1 MIVVTVLI
9 ITALGI
15 GLILVIAKQLRDDI
29 RSATEGQ
36 GAQTL
41 NTVVTHLTRQQQLIE
56 IFSNQVMTLNTT
68 FESRMTSIRDT
79 IEKKL
84 TDIQTDNGVKLDQM
98 RATVD
103 EKLQTTLEKRLGET
117 YKLMSERLEMVHK
130 GLGEMQQLAQGVGDL
145 KRVLTNVKTRGTWGE
160 VQLAALLEQV
170 MVPDQYSKNVKIV
183 PNNNEFVDFAIKLPG
198 KTDHDV
204 VWLPIDS
211 KFPQDAYHRLVLA
224 SEEGSPDAIEAAK
237 KLLDTALKTQAKSIS
252 QKYIHPPFSTDFA
265 IMFLPTEG
273 LFAEALR
280 LEGVQDILQSQ
291 YRVIIAGP
299 TTLAA
304 IMSSLQLGF
313 KTLAIEKRTGEVWQ
327 LLSVIQGEF
336 GKFGALLEKTQKKL
350 HEAGQTIEDAT
361 RKTRTIERRL
371 DKLSTQYDPTL
382 TGTPGTPL
390 FELTPERG
398 NYDT

>member
-1 MIVVTVLI
+1 MVIVTVLI
-9 ITALGI
+9 ITALGF
-15 GLILVIAKQLRDDI
+15 GLVLVISKQLRDDI
-29 RSATEGQ
+29 RTATQSQ
-36 GAQTL
+36 GTQTSTTL
-41 NTVVTHLTRQQQLIE
+41 VAHLTRQQHLIE
-56 IFSNQVMTLNTT
+56 LFSNQVMALNN
-68 FESRMTSIRDT
+68 T

-84 TDIQTDNGVKLDQM
+84 TDIQSDTALKLEHI
-98 RATVD
+98 RVTVD

-117 YKLMSERLEMVHK
+117 YKLMSDRLEQVHK

-160 VQLAALLEQV
+160 VQLGALLEQV
-170 MVPDQYSKNVKIV
+170 MTPDQYAKNIKII
-183 PNNNEFVDFAIKLPG
+183 PNGTDFVDYAIKLPG
-198 KTDHDV
+198 KTDRDN

-211 KFPQDAYHRLVLA
+211 KFPQESYHRLITA
-224 SEEGSPDAIEAAK
+224 IDDGNQDAIDAAHK
-237 KLLDTALKTQAKSIS
+237 ELDATLKIQAKSIA

-280 LEGVQDILQSQ
+280 LGGLQVLLQSQ

-327 LLSVIQGEF
+327 LLTVIQGEF

-350 HEAGQTIEDAT
+350 HEAGQSIEDAT

-371 DKLSTQYDPTL
+371 DKLSTQYDPSHHVPSTDS
-382 TGTPGTPL
+382 L
-390 FELTPERG
+390 FELQPERG
-398 NYDT
+398 ILHDA

>member
-1 MIVVTVLI
+1 MVIVTVLI
-9 ITALGI
+9 ITALGF
-15 GLILVIAKQLRDDI
+15 GLVLVISKQLRDDI
-29 RSATEGQ
+29 RTATQSQ
-36 GAQTL
+36 GTQTSSTL
-41 NTVVTHLTRQQQLIE
+41 VAHLTRQQQLIE
-56 IFSNQVMTLNTT
+56 LFSNQVMALNT
-68 FESRMTSIRDT
+68 T

-84 TDIQTDNGVKLDQM
+84 TDIQTDTALKLEHI
-98 RATVD
+98 RVTVD

-117 YKLMSERLEMVHK
+117 YKLMSDRLEQVHK

-160 VQLAALLEQV
+160 VQLGALLEQV
-170 MVPDQYSKNVKIV
+170 MTPDQFSKNIKVI
-183 PNNNEFVDFAIKLPG
+183 PNGTDFVDYAIKLPG
-198 KTDHDV
+198 KTDREN

-211 KFPQDAYHRLVLA
+211 KFPQESYHRLVTA
-224 SEEGSPDAIEAAK
+224 IDDGNQDAIDAAHK
-237 KLLDTALKTQAKSIS
+237 ELDATLKIQAKSIA
-252 QKYIHPPFSTDFA
+252 QKYIHPPYTTDFA

-280 LEGVQDILQSQ
+280 LGGLQDLLQSQ

-327 LLSVIQGEF
+327 LLTVIQGEF

-350 HEAGQTIEDAT
+350 HEAGQSIEDAT

-371 DKLSTQYDPTL
+371 DKLSTQYEPTVL
-382 TGTPGTPL
+382 DTPVESL
-390 FELTPERG
+390 FEIQTERG
-398 NYDT
+398 IADDT

>member
-1 MIVVTVLI
+1 MVIVTVLI
-9 ITALGI
+9 ITALGF
-15 GLILVIAKQLRDDI
+15 GLVLVISKQLRDEI
-29 RSATEGQ
+29 RIATQSQ
-36 GAQTL
+36 GTQTSTTL
-41 NTVVTHLTRQQQLIE
+41 VAHLARQQQLIE
-56 IFSNQVMTLNTT
+56 LFSNQVMSLNSTVDQRLMGIR
-68 FESRMTSIRDT
+68 ES

-84 TDIQTDNGVKLDQM
+84 TDIQTDNAVKLEQM

-117 YKLMSERLEMVHK
+117 YKLMSDRLEQVHK

-160 VQLAALLEQV
+160 VQLGALLEQV
-170 MVPDQYSKNVKIV
+170 MTTDQYAKNVKII
-183 PNNNEFVDFAIKLPG
+183 PDGTDFVEYAIKLPG
-198 KTDHDV
+198 KTDRET

-211 KFPQDAYHRLVLA
+211 KFPQESYHRLISA
-224 SEEGSPDAIEAAK
+224 IDAGHQDAIDAAHK
-237 KLLDTALKTQAKSIS
+237 QLDATLKVQAKAIA
-252 QKYIHPPFSTDFA
+252 QKYIHPPYSTDFA

-280 LEGVQDILQSQ
+280 LGGLQDLLQSQ
-291 YRVIIAGP
+291 HRVIIAGP

-327 LLSVIQGEF
+327 LLTVIQGEF

-350 HEAGQTIEDAT
+350 YEAGQTIEDAT

-371 DKLSTQYDPTL
+371 DKLSTQYEPSGRD
-382 TGTPGTPL
+382 TPIESL
-390 FELTPERG
+390 FELQT
-398 NYDT
+398 

>member
-1 MIVVTVLI
+1 MVIVTVLI
-9 ITALGI
+9 ITALGF
-15 GLILVIAKQLRDDI
+15 GLVLVISKQLRDDI
-29 RSATEGQ
+29 RTATQSQ
-36 GAQTL
+36 GTQTSSTL
-41 NTVVTHLTRQQQLIE
+41 VAHLTRQQQLIE
-56 IFSNQVMTLNTT
+56 LFSNQVMALNT
-68 FESRMTSIRDT
+68 T

-84 TDIQTDNGVKLDQM
+84 TDIQTDTALKLEHI
-98 RATVD
+98 RVTVD

-117 YKLMSERLEMVHK
+117 YKLMSDRLEQVHK

-160 VQLAALLEQV
+160 VQLGALLEQV
-170 MVPDQYSKNVKIV
+170 TTPDQFSKNIKVI
-183 PNNNEFVDFAIKLPG
+183 PNGTDFVDYAIKLPG
-198 KTDHDV
+198 KTDREN

-211 KFPQDAYHRLVLA
+211 KFPQESYHRLVTA
-224 SEEGSPDAIEAAK
+224 IDDGNQDAIDAAHK
-237 KLLDTALKTQAKSIS
+237 ELDATLKIQAKSIA
-252 QKYIHPPFSTDFA
+252 QKYIHPPYTTDFA

-280 LEGVQDILQSQ
+280 LGGLQDLLQSQ

-327 LLSVIQGEF
+327 LLTVIQGEF

-350 HEAGQTIEDAT
+350 HEAGQSIEDAT

-382 TGTPGTPL
+382 LVPPTDSL
-390 FELTPERG
+390 LELQPERG
-398 NYDT
+398 ILHDA

>member
-117 YKLMSERLEMVHK
+117 YNLMSERLEMVHK

>member
-1 MIVVTVLI
+1 MVIVTVLI
-9 ITALGI
+9 ITALGF
-15 GLILVIAKQLRDDI
+15 GLVLVISKQLRDDI
-29 RSATEGQ
+29 RTATQSQ
-36 GAQTL
+36 GTQTSSTL
-41 NTVVTHLTRQQQLIE
+41 VAHLTRQQQLIE
-56 IFSNQVMTLNTT
+56 LFSNQVMALNT
-68 FESRMTSIRDT
+68 T

-84 TDIQTDNGVKLDQM
+84 TDIQTDTALKLEHI
-98 RATVD
+98 RVTVD

-117 YKLMSERLEMVHK
+117 YKLMSDRLEQVHK

-160 VQLAALLEQV
+160 VQLGALLEQV
-170 MVPDQYSKNVKIV
+170 MTPDQFSKNIKVI
-183 PNNNEFVDFAIKLPG
+183 PNGTDFVDYAIKLPG
-198 KTDHDV
+198 KTDREN

-211 KFPQDAYHRLVLA
+211 KFPQESYHRLVTA
-224 SEEGSPDAIEAAK
+224 IDDGNQDAIDAAHK
-237 KLLDTALKTQAKSIS
+237 ELDATLKIQAKSIA
-252 QKYIHPPFSTDFA
+252 QKYIHPPYTTDFA

-280 LEGVQDILQSQ
+280 LGGLQDLLQSQ

-327 LLSVIQGEF
+327 LLTVIQGEF

-350 HEAGQTIEDAT
+350 HEAGQSIEDAT

-382 TGTPGTPL
+382 LVPPTDSL
-390 FELTPERG
+390 LELQPERG
-398 NYDT
+398 ILHDA